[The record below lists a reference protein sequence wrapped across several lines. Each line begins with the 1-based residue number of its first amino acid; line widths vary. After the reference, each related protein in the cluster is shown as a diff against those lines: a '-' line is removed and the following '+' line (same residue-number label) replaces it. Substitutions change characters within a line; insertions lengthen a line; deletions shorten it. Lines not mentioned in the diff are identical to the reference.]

1 MDDQAN
7 HNVNKHN
14 RRDFLKIGAIA
25 GLGGALASFSPAE
38 SKAYFIKGK
47 ARTEFKVP
55 PIDPVRMGFVGVG
68 GMGSAH
74 VRNFLTIEG
83 IEIRAVCDIDE
94 SKVIR
99 IQGWIEDLDQPKPE
113 GYSRGEYD
121 FKRMCERDDLD
132 LVFTATPW
140 KWHVPVCLEAMN
152 TGKHAATEVPAAVT
166 MDECWQ
172 LVETAE
178 RTGLH
183 CVMMEN
189 CCYDHFE
196 LVVLNMVRKGLL
208 GELLHAEAGY
218 LHDLRALKF
227 SDKGEGL
234 WRPWHSIHRNGN
246 LYPSHGLGPVAQC
259 MNINRGDQFDYLVSM
274 SCNSRGLN
282 LYAAERFGADSPQAK
297 KVYALGDV
305 NSCLIRT
312 KLGRTIILLHD
323 CDTPRPYSRKIL
335 VQGTKG
341 IARKY
346 PEKKIHIEGKS
357 PAHQWEPF
365 ENYFEEYE
373 HPLWKAQAEKGEGR
387 GHGGMDYIDDYRL
400 IQCLRNGKP
409 MDMDVY
415 DAAAW
420 SVVSELSERSVA
432 KRSRPVDFPDF
443 TRGKWKTNPPL
454 GIIAG

>member
-1 MDDQAN
+1 MSKDHKKDN
-7 HNVNKHN
+7 LEHN
-14 RRDFLKIGAIA
+14 RRDFLKLGAVAGITSALGSIA
-25 GLGGALASFSPAE
+25 ATSCGNISLRGE
-38 SKAYFIKGK
+38 
-47 ARTEFKVP
+47 ARTDFKVP
-55 PIDPVRMGFVGVG
+55 PIDPVRVGFVGVG

-74 VRNFLTIEG
+74 VRNYLGIEG
-83 IEIRAVCDIDE
+83 VEIRAVCDIVE
-94 SKVIR
+94 SKVER
-99 IQGWIEDLDQPKPE
+99 IQQWVQDAEQPKPD

-152 TGKHAATEVPAAVT
+152 TGKHAATEVAAAVT

-178 RTGLH
+178 RTALH

-189 CCYDHFE
+189 CCYDRFE
-196 LVVLNMVRKGLL
+196 LMVLHMVRKGLL

-218 LHDLRALKF
+218 LHDLRGLKF
-227 SDKGEGL
+227 SDHGEGL

-246 LYPSHGLGPVAQC
+246 LYPTHGLGPVAQC

-282 LYAAERFGADSPQAK
+282 LYAAEHFGENSPEAER
-297 KVYALGDV
+297 VYALGDV
-305 NSCLIRT
+305 NTSLIRT
-312 KLGRTIILLHD
+312 KNGRTIILLHD

-341 IARKY
+341 IVRKY
-346 PEKKIHIEGKS
+346 PDPKIHIEGIS
-357 PAHQWEPF
+357 PAHDWEPI
-365 ENYFEEYE
+365 ENYAEEWE

-387 GHGGMDYIDDYRL
+387 GHGGMDYIEDYRF
-400 IQCLRNGKP
+400 ITSLRTGTP

-432 KRSRPVDFPDF
+432 NRSRPVDFPDF

-454 GIIAG
+454 GIITG